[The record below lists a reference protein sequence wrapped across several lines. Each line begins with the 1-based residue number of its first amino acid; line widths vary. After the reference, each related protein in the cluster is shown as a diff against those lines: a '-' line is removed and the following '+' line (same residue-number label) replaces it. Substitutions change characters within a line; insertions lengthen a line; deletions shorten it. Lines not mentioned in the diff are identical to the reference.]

1 MKFIT
6 AITAMLFFFFGVS
19 AQTAQT
25 STTTKKTTA
34 TTKTT
39 TKAPLKNYCKMQDGM
54 MLVTKDGF
62 TTTMSADI
70 MLANGTVIKSDGSV
84 LTKAGKRFTLK
95 NGQTIDMKGHVT
107 SSAKKP

>member
-1 MKFIT
+1 
-6 AITAMLFFFFGVS
+6 
-19 AQTAQT
+19 
-25 STTTKKTTA
+25 
-34 TTKTT
+34 
-39 TKAPLKNYCKMQDGM
+39 MQDGM